1 MSEHEFRNDNGYM
14 VRVFD
19 LGGGITRVNEHR
31 SVTDTRTFYVI
42 DGEVWTVRD
51 ELVHKRADI
60 GTSATVKG
68 WVNQA
73 S

>member
-42 DGEVWTVRD
+42 DGFETRAYFNVKD
-51 ELVHKRADI
+51 LAALVAH
-60 GTSATVKG
+60 TESY
-68 WVNQA
+68 
-73 S
+73 